1 LIGISIYVF
10 NFDLIFE
17 IQLEEHYRTSKM
29 DSIIT
34 LIFAIGTYTVNTSSE
49 GIYLVELN
57 LANKSAEIVRTIS
70 ATNPSF
76 LEYTGENAMLYYVE
90 EVGNKAGTVNA
101 ARVDFTDLSVEK
113 KSSFMTQGSAPCHLA
128 ISPDQQT
135 LIASNYSSGNFTTF
149 KLAPEGEIESET
161 SNYAFNAHSVH
172 PTRQKQSHVHS
183 AFYTPDGNNVFVQ
196 DLGGDGIYQFKAS
209 QITKNGQ
216 SYVTHQMPKGSGP
229 RHLALSSTNEFVYI
243 INELNG
249 TIDVYG
255 LDENGFVKNHVQ
267 NISTDTTDGDNLC
280 AHIRL
285 SSDGRFL
292 YASNRG
298 TKNSLAVYVVGPD
311 GKLALVQTISSGGDG
326 PRHFEF
332 TPDGDFML
340 VANQYTNNV
349 SIFRRDK
356 QNGQLSK
363 MDLEIKVPA
372 PVCIVSL

>member
-1 LIGISIYVF
+1 
-10 NFDLIFE
+10 
-17 IQLEEHYRTSKM
+17 
-29 DSIIT
+29 
-34 LIFAIGTYTVNTSSE
+34 
-49 GIYLVELN
+49 
-57 LANKSAEIVRTIS
+57 
-70 ATNPSF
+70 
-76 LEYTGENAMLYYVE
+76 
-90 EVGNKAGTVNA
+90 
-101 ARVDFTDLSVEK
+101 
-113 KSSFMTQGSAPCHLA
+113 HLA

-255 LDENGFVKNHVQ
+255 LDENGFIKNHVQ
-267 NISTDTTDGDNLC
+267 NIPTDTTDGDNLC

-285 SSDGRFL
+285 SSD
-292 YASNRG
+292 
-298 TKNSLAVYVVGPD
+298 
-311 GKLALVQTISSGGDG
+311 
-326 PRHFEF
+326 
-332 TPDGDFML
+332 
-340 VANQYTNNV
+340 
-349 SIFRRDK
+349 
-356 QNGQLSK
+356 
-363 MDLEIKVPA
+363 
-372 PVCIVSL
+372 